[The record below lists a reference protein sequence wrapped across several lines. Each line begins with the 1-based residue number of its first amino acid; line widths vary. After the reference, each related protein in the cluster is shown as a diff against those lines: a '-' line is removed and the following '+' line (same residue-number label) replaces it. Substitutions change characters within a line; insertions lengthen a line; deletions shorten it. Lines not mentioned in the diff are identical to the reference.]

1 MVPVSIVRSVAVL
14 VNMMCA
20 KEQDVVLIATMANV
34 LDVREVV
41 IILVLPA
48 QVLATVGF
56 VEVLEQVVQL
66 HVRHVKVKDIAPNA
80 MERVTQEDAPNVV
93 EVENAILVM
102 VALVAHP
109 AREREIA
116 PLVMDA
122 PAVTI
127 AEATATV
134 TSAKIVMASVL
145 NVVVRAMFGLTSFFP
160 TTP

>member
-1 MVPVSIVRSVAVL
+1 MVPVSIVQSVAVL

-80 MERVTQEDAPNVV
+80 MERVILEDAPNVV
-93 EVENAILVM
+93 EVENAILVTAAPI
-102 VALVAHP
+102 VHP
-109 AREREIA
+109 VKERGIVQHAAETPNA
-116 PLVMDA
+116 
-122 PAVTI
+122 TH
-127 AEATATV
+127 AEATVIV
-134 TSAKIVMASVL
+134 TSARTVTVSVL
-145 NVVVRAMFGLTSFFP
+145 TVVVRAMFGPTSFFP

>member
-1 MVPVSIVRSVAVL
+1 
-14 VNMMCA
+14 
-20 KEQDVVLIATMANV
+20 
-34 LDVREVV
+34 
-41 IILVLPA
+41 
-48 QVLATVGF
+48 
-56 VEVLEQVVQL
+56 
-66 HVRHVKVKDIAPNA
+66 
-80 MERVTQEDAPNVV
+80 MERVILEDAPNVV

-127 AEATATV
+127 AEATAIV
-134 TSAKIVMASVL
+134 TSARIVTASVL

>member
-93 EVENAILVM
+93 EVENAILVTAAPI
-102 VALVAHP
+102 VHP
-109 AREREIA
+109 VKERGIVQHAAEI
-116 PLVMDA
+116 PN
-122 PAVTI
+122 
-127 AEATATV
+127 ATHAAATVIV
-134 TSAKIVMASVL
+134 TSARIVTASVL
-145 NVVVRAMFGLTSFFP
+145 TVVVRAMFGPILSFL